1 MKKTE
6 KCIGMRYMGAVL
18 CVLCVLW
25 VMVSCSSPSSSEND
39 GEAKPTPPE
48 ATGPDDDG
56 QDTTGEGG
64 GGTGNTDSIF
74 KLHCFIENE
83 DGTKVDHFAQGV
95 GYEGAAE
102 FQSKYTKAAQKY
114 IKDKFTDLQT
124 QMQTENPTENTF
136 KTVLNDAINLTDR
149 QGETYATPFDLAD
162 MPDRGIPAFY
172 QETAKYIAQIIN
184 NLDGNDQ
191 AKFRACYDRLAAQAY
206 EKSLTVT
213 KKSNPDEYPTLV
225 TVNEDKATIAAE
237 LSNLGIKDADV
248 EKTLMT
254 LLKQVACKQNIKAET
269 LKDSVN
275 LALDINGL
283 YGLHDSVY
291 IQGGYRPGPSITTR
305 VGMILAGLK
314 TLCPPAPV
322 ILTTPVIM
330 VGRCPKS
337 RCLATC

>member
-1 MKKTE
+1 MKKTRKIVE
-6 KCIGMRYMGAVL
+6 SGIMRAAL
-18 CVLCVLW
+18 CVLCAACIIY
-25 VMVSCSSPSSSEND
+25 MNTACTT
-39 GEAKPTPPE
+39 PTSGPE
-48 ATGPDDDG
+48 IDDEV
-56 QDTTGEGG
+56 TTNPIDPTNPGGNGDSTDDKEEGK
-64 GGTGNTDSIF
+64 DPVVEEL
-74 KLHCFIENE
+74 KLDLHCFIENE

-291 IQGGYRPGPSITTR
+291 IQGGGT
-305 VGMILAGLK
+305 GLD
-314 TLCPPAPV
+314 LQ
-322 ILTTPVIM
+322 
-330 VGRCPKS
+330 
-337 RCLATC
+337 

>member
-1 MKKTE
+1 MKKIE

-74 KLHCFIENE
+74 KLHCFTKLK
-83 DGTKVDHFAQGV
+83 DGTILFSENDYDYDYTDHTAAKAQYKFAK
-95 GYEGAAE
+95 E
-102 FQSKYTKAAQKY
+102 AQTY
-114 IKDKFTDLQT
+114 IVAKFADLQT
-124 QMQTENPTENTF
+124 KIQAENPDENTF
-136 KTVLNDAINLTDR
+136 KTVLSDAINLTDR
-149 QGETYATPFDLAD
+149 QGETYATPYDLAD
-162 MPDRGIPAFY
+162 FLDRGIPAFY

-191 AKFRACYDRLAAQAY
+191 AKFRACYDHLAVQAY

-213 KKSNPDEYPTLV
+213 KKSNPYGYPTLV
-225 TVNEDKATIAAE
+225 TVNEDKTTIAAE

-248 EKTLMT
+248 EKTLID
-254 LLKQVACKQNIKAET
+254 LLKQVAGKQNIKTET

-283 YGLHDSVY
+283 YGLRDSVA
-291 IQGGYRPGPSITTR
+291 IQGGCQPKLEVIIK
-305 VGMILAGLK
+305 VGK
-314 TLCPPAPV
+314 W
-322 ILTTPVIM
+322 
-330 VGRCPKS
+330 
-337 RCLATC
+337 